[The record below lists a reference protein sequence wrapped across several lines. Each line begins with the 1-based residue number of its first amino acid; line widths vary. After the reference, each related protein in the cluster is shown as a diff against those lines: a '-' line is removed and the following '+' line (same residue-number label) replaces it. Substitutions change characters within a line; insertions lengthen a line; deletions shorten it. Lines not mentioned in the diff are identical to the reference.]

1 MAHPPSPLLQSS
13 ILSIPTLNPQSFRR
27 SNFWMPWTCGDE
39 RHAYEL
45 CQYAGYKRRLL
56 KQEYEKSK
64 HHHTHKVEAHSAAD
78 DKQ

>member
-1 MAHPPSPLLQSS
+1 
-13 ILSIPTLNPQSFRR
+13 
-27 SNFWMPWTCGDE
+27 MPWTCGDE